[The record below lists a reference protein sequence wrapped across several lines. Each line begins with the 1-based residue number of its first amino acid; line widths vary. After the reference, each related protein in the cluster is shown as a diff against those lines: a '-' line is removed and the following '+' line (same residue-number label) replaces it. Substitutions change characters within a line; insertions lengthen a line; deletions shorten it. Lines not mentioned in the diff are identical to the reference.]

1 VQLKISD
8 KEQGMQGQD
17 NTPLFIGIDGGGS
30 HCRARLAARDGRI
43 LGEGQ
48 AGPANFRLGVEQVRA
63 AVLACSQR
71 ALEQAGL
78 HTTSLP
84 QLHAGIG
91 LAGAVLADDQALAA
105 PVTTLFARCE
115 LRTDAYIACLGAH
128 RGQAGGV
135 LILGTGS
142 CAQIICAEDERTFGG
157 WGFTLGD
164 QGSGAWLGHQAVR
177 LALLALEGIV
187 ADSPLTRAVGARL
200 GRQPEQ
206 FLAWSMNARPADFA
220 RFAPLVFEHAGAN
233 DPHALALLA
242 QSSADVCRLLDV
254 LARYRTGRIALLGGL
269 SGVMSRW
276 LPEPIRTGLVPAQ
289 GDALDGA
296 LLLARQGLSQ
306 E

>member
-1 VQLKISD
+1 
-8 KEQGMQGQD
+8 MQGQD
-17 NTPLFIGIDGGGS
+17 STPLFIGIDGGGS
-30 HCRARLAARDGRI
+30 HCRARLADRHGRI
-43 LGEGQ
+43 LGQGC
-48 AGPANFRLGVEQVRA
+48 AGPANFRLGVGQVRA
-63 AVLACSQR
+63 TILECSRQ

-78 HTTSLP
+78 HTTELK
-84 QLHAGIG
+84 QLQAGIG
-91 LAGAVLADDQALAA
+91 LAGAVLEEDLALAT
-105 PVTTLFARCE
+105 PITTLFARCE

-128 RGQAGGV
+128 RGQAGGI

-142 CAQIICAEDERTFGG
+142 CAQIICAREVRTFGG

-187 ADSPLTRAVGARL
+187 PDSPLTRAVSADMGAE
-200 GRQPEQ
+200 PTK

-220 RFAPLVFEHAGAN
+220 RFAPRVFEHAGED

-242 QSSADVCRLLDV
+242 QASADVCRLLEV

-269 SGVMSRW
+269 SGAMSRW
-276 LPEPIRTGLVPAQ
+276 LPETIRTTLVPAQ